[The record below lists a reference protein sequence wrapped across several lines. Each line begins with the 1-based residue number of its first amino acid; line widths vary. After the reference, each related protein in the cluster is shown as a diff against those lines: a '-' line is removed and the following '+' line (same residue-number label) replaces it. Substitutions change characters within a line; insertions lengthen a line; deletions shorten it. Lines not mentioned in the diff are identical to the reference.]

1 MDGPPDP
8 AEKRYLAESLPS
20 DDPPVQPAPTRPP
33 RPAAPRPAKRDF
45 AAEEEA
51 GRRLT
56 NAHIQLRRGLTAEA
70 EASVRAILAEHPQD
84 AGAFELLGDIQAAR
98 DDWEAAGAS
107 YQSALHY
114 ETGRASAEAK
124 FGKVT
129 MRRAERQRQET
140 LGVAYAATETAMVR
154 RDNGA
159 RGAWPVVLGS
169 ALCPGLGQVV
179 QGQTLKGVILI
190 GIFLL
195 GLGLLAGLSHGAS
208 GRSFFGPVFW
218 IVNAVLTADWIYA
231 VADAAQAN
239 SRGKG

>member
-33 RPAAPRPAKRDF
+33 RPAMPRPAKRDF

-70 EASVRAILAEHPQD
+70 EASVKAILAEHPQD
-84 AGAFELLGDIQAAR
+84 AGAYELLGDIQEAKGE
-98 DDWEAAGAS
+98 WEAAGSS
-107 YQSALHY
+107 YQAALQH
-114 ETGRASAEAK
+114 EPGRASAEAK
-124 FGKVT
+124 FGKAT

-154 RDNGA
+154 REQGSH
-159 RGAWPVVLGS
+159 GAWPVILGS

-179 QGQTLKGVILI
+179 QGQTLKGVVLI
-190 GIFLL
+190 GIFLG
-195 GLGLLAGLSHGAS
+195 GLGLLPLLSHGVS
-208 GRSFFGPVFW
+208 GHSFFGPGFW
-218 IVNAVLTADWIYA
+218 IVNAVLTADWLYA
-231 VADAAQAN
+231 VFDASQAN
-239 SRGKG
+239 SRGKD